1 MMGNTVMSEVVSYE
15 VRGSI
20 GLIQINN
27 PPVNALSVNKG
38 VLQGLLDAIKSG
50 DHDPQVNAFLL
61 IGGGKNFSGGADI
74 SEFGKPKAPGMATLS
89 DLLDYMDTVTKPIV
103 AALSGPTMG
112 GGFELSLTCH
122 YRLASQE
129 AIVGLPEVKL
139 GILPGAGGTQRLP
152 RIIGA
157 EQALELITSGAFVSA
172 QNAKA
177 LGIVDEII
185 DEELLEGSIRWI
197 KRALRSGLPVARVSE
212 RSVKTNADPEAF
224 ITKARAVAEK
234 KWRGYPAPL
243 RIVECIDAAINKPFK
258 EGMQIE
264 RKNIEALIPTDESKS
279 LRHLFFAERQA
290 NKVDGITKEV
300 PIAKIKSVSVIG
312 AGTMGTGI
320 AMNFLN
326 VGIPVTII
334 DTNDETLQ
342 KGIDTIKRNYLSTV
356 EKGRLS
362 TEDRDRRVALLNGST
377 TVSSVSESDLVVEA
391 VYEEMA
397 IKKAIFLELDSVAK
411 PSAILATNTSTLDV
425 NEIASVTQRPE
436 QVIGLHFF
444 SPANVMQLLEVV
456 RADKTS
462 QEVVATS
469 MSLAKKIKKIPVCV
483 GVCDGFVGNRMIH
496 TYLREAEYLIE
507 EGALPQQVDHA
518 IESFG
523 FAMGP
528 FRMCDLAGLDI
539 GWAIR
544 KRRKSEGLVSKRYV
558 SIPDQLCE
566 RGWFGQKTGGGYY
579 TYESGSRVPIVNPEV
594 NAIVENA
601 SSEKG
606 ITRRTIEAN
615 EIVDRLM
622 YALINE
628 GAGILAEGVAQRASD
643 IDVIYAAGYGFPRYR
658 GGPMFYAQTIGLSNV
673 VEGIERYSNQA
684 HGEHWQ
690 VSPFL
695 SDLVQKNQ
703 TFE

>member
-1 MMGNTVMSEVVSYE
+1 MSEVVSYE

-129 AIVGLPEVKL
+129 TIVGLPEVKL

-157 EQALELITSGAFVSA
+157 EQALELITTGAFISA
-172 QNAKA
+172 EKAKS
-177 LGIVDEII
+177 LGIVNEII
-185 DEELLEGSIRWI
+185 DGELLEGSIKWI
-197 KRALRSGLPVARVSE
+197 KRALRSELPVVRVSE
-212 RSVKTNADPEAF
+212 RSVKTNEDPEAF

-258 EGMQIE
+258 EGMKIE
-264 RKNIEALIPTDESKS
+264 RENIEALIPTDESKS

-290 NKVDGITKEV
+290 NKVDGISKEV
-300 PIAKIKSVSVIG
+300 PIARIQSVSVIG

-334 DTNDETLQ
+334 DTNNETLQ
-342 KGIDTIKRNYLSTV
+342 KGIDTIKKNYLSTV

-362 TEDRDRRVALLNGST
+362 AEDRDRRVALLQGST
-377 TVSSVSESDLVVEA
+377 ALSSVSESDLVVEA
-391 VYEEMA
+391 VFEEMA
-397 IKKAIFLELDSVAK
+397 VKKAIFLELDSVAK

-558 SIPDQLCE
+558 SIPDHLCE

-606 ITRRTIEAN
+606 ITRRSIEAN

-628 GAGILAEGVAQRASD
+628 GASILAEGVAQRASD

-658 GGPMFYAQTIGLSNV
+658 GGPMFYAQTIGLANV
-673 VEGIERYSNQA
+673 VEGIKHYSNQA

-690 VSPFL
+690 LSPFL
-695 SDLVQKNQ
+695 SDLAQKNQ

>member
-1 MMGNTVMSEVVSYE
+1 MPEVVSYE

-122 YRLASQE
+122 YRLASKE

-157 EQALELITSGAFVSA
+157 EQALELITSGAFISA
-172 QNAKA
+172 EKAKS
-177 LGIVDEII
+177 LGIVNEII
-185 DEELLEGSIRWI
+185 DGELLEGSIKWI
-197 KRALRSGLPVARVSE
+197 KRALRSELPVARVSE

-224 ITKARAVAEK
+224 ITEARAVAEN

-243 RIVECIDAAINKPFK
+243 RIVECIDAAINKSFK
-258 EGMQIE
+258 EGMKIE
-264 RKNIEALIPTDESKS
+264 RENIEALIPTDESKS
-279 LRHLFFAERQA
+279 LRHLFFAERHA
-290 NKVDGITKEV
+290 NKVDGISKEV
-300 PIAKIKSVSVIG
+300 PIAKIQSVSVIG

-342 KGIDTIKRNYLSTV
+342 RGIDTIKKNYLSTV

-362 TEDRDRRVALLNGST
+362 TEDRDRRVALLQGST
-377 TVSSVSESDLVVEA
+377 ALSSVSESDLVVEA
-391 VYEEMA
+391 VFEEMA
-397 IKKAIFLELDSVAK
+397 VKKAIFLELDSVAK

-425 NEIASVTQRPE
+425 NEIASVTKRPE

-462 QEVVATS
+462 KEVVATS

-606 ITRRTIEAN
+606 ITRRKIEAN

-628 GAGILAEGVAQRASD
+628 GSAILAEGVAQRASD

>member
-1 MMGNTVMSEVVSYE
+1 MSEVVSYE

-129 AIVGLPEVKL
+129 TIVGLPEVKL

-157 EQALELITSGAFVSA
+157 EQALELITTGAFISA
-172 QNAKA
+172 EKAKS
-177 LGIVDEII
+177 LGIVNEII
-185 DEELLEGSIRWI
+185 DGELLEGSIKWI
-197 KRALRSGLPVARVSE
+197 KRALRSELPVVRVSE
-212 RSVKTNADPEAF
+212 RSVKTNEDPEAF

-258 EGMQIE
+258 EGMKIE
-264 RKNIEALIPTDESKS
+264 RENIEALIPTDESKS

-290 NKVDGITKEV
+290 NKVDGISKEV
-300 PIAKIKSVSVIG
+300 PIARIQSVSVIG

-334 DTNDETLQ
+334 DTNNETLQ
-342 KGIDTIKRNYLSTV
+342 KGIDTIKKNYLSTV

-362 TEDRDRRVALLNGST
+362 AEDRDRRVALLQGST
-377 TVSSVSESDLVVEA
+377 ALSSVSESDLVVEA
-391 VYEEMA
+391 VFEEMA
-397 IKKAIFLELDSVAK
+397 VKKAIFLELDSVAK

-558 SIPDQLCE
+558 SIPDHLCE

-606 ITRRTIEAN
+606 ITRRSIEAN

-628 GAGILAEGVAQRASD
+628 GASILAEGVAQRASD

-658 GGPMFYAQTIGLSNV
+658 GGPMFYAQTIGLANV
-673 VEGIERYSNQA
+673 VEGIKRYSNQA

-690 VSPFL
+690 LSPFL
-695 SDLVQKNQ
+695 SDLAQKNQ

>member
-391 VYEEMA
+391 VYEEMT

>member
-1 MMGNTVMSEVVSYE
+1 MPEVVSYE

-122 YRLASQE
+122 YRLASKE

-157 EQALELITSGAFVSA
+157 EQALELITSGAFISA
-172 QNAKA
+172 EKAKS
-177 LGIVDEII
+177 LGIVNEII
-185 DEELLEGSIRWI
+185 DGELLEGSIKWI
-197 KRALRSGLPVARVSE
+197 KRALRSELPVARVSE
-212 RSVKTNADPEAF
+212 RSVKTNADPQAF
-224 ITKARAVAEK
+224 ITEARAVAEN

-243 RIVECIDAAINKPFK
+243 RIVECIDAAINKSFK
-258 EGMQIE
+258 EGMKIE
-264 RKNIEALIPTDESKS
+264 RENIEALIPTDESKS

-290 NKVDGITKEV
+290 NKVDGISKEV
-300 PIAKIKSVSVIG
+300 PIAKIQSVSVIG

-342 KGIDTIKRNYLSTV
+342 KGIDTIKKNYLSTV

-362 TEDRDRRVALLNGST
+362 AEDRDRRVALLHGST
-377 TVSSVSESDLVVEA
+377 ALSSVSESDLVVEA
-391 VYEEMA
+391 VFEEMA
-397 IKKAIFLELDSVAK
+397 VKKAIFLELDSVAK

-425 NEIASVTQRPE
+425 NEIASVTKRSE

-462 QEVVATS
+462 KEVVATS

-579 TYESGSRVPIVNPEV
+579 TYESGSRVPILNPEV

-606 ITRRTIEAN
+606 ITRRKIEAN

-628 GAGILAEGVAQRASD
+628 GSAILAEGVAQRASD

>member
-1 MMGNTVMSEVVSYE
+1 MPEVVSYE

-122 YRLASQE
+122 YRLASKE

-157 EQALELITSGAFVSA
+157 EQALELITSGAFISA
-172 QNAKA
+172 EKAKS
-177 LGIVDEII
+177 LGIVNEII
-185 DEELLEGSIRWI
+185 DGELLEGSIKWI
-197 KRALRSGLPVARVSE
+197 KRALRSELPVARVSE

-224 ITKARAVAEK
+224 ITEARAVAEN

-243 RIVECIDAAINKPFK
+243 RIVECIDAAINKSFK
-258 EGMQIE
+258 EGMKIE
-264 RKNIEALIPTDESKS
+264 RENIEALIPTDESKS

-290 NKVDGITKEV
+290 NKVDGISKEV
-300 PIAKIKSVSVIG
+300 PIAKIQSVSVIG

-342 KGIDTIKRNYLSTV
+342 KGIDTIKKNYLSTV

-362 TEDRDRRVALLNGST
+362 AEDRDRRVALLHGST
-377 TVSSVSESDLVVEA
+377 ALSSVSESDLVVEA
-391 VYEEMA
+391 VFEEMA
-397 IKKAIFLELDSVAK
+397 VKKAIFLELDSVAK

-425 NEIASVTQRPE
+425 NEIASVTKRPE

-462 QEVVATS
+462 KEVVATS

-566 RGWFGQKTGGGYY
+566 RGWFGQKTGSGYY

-606 ITRRTIEAN
+606 ITRRKIEAN

-628 GAGILAEGVAQRASD
+628 GSAILAEGVAQRASD

>member
-1 MMGNTVMSEVVSYE
+1 VMGNTVMSEVVSYE

-342 KGIDTIKRNYLSTV
+342 KGIDTIKGNYLSTV

>member
-1 MMGNTVMSEVVSYE
+1 MSEVVSYE

-157 EQALELITSGAFVSA
+157 EQALELITTGAFISA
-172 QNAKA
+172 EKAKS
-177 LGIVDEII
+177 LGIVNEII
-185 DEELLEGSIRWI
+185 DGELLDGSIKWI
-197 KRALRSGLPVARVSE
+197 KRALRSELPVARVSE
-212 RSVKTNADPEAF
+212 RSVKTNVDPEAF
-224 ITKARAVAEK
+224 IAEARAVAEK

-243 RIVECIDAAINKPFK
+243 RIVECIDAAINKPFT
-258 EGMQIE
+258 EGMKLE

-290 NKVDGITKEV
+290 NKVDGISKEV
-300 PIAKIKSVSVIG
+300 PIAKIQSVSVIG

-342 KGIDTIKRNYLSTV
+342 KGIDTIKKNYLSTV

-362 TEDRDRRVALLNGST
+362 AEDRDRRVALLQGSMAL
-377 TVSSVSESDLVVEA
+377 SSVSESDLVVEA
-391 VYEEMA
+391 VFEEMA
-397 IKKAIFLELDSVAK
+397 VKKAIFLELDSVAK

-456 RADKTS
+456 RAEKTS

-558 SIPDQLCE
+558 SIPDHLCE

-606 ITRRTIEAN
+606 ITRRSIEAN

-628 GAGILAEGVAQRASD
+628 GASILAEGVAQRASD

-658 GGPMFYAQTIGLSNV
+658 GGPMFYAQTIGLANV
-673 VEGIERYSNQA
+673 VEGIKHYSNQA

-690 VSPFL
+690 LSPFL
-695 SDLVQKNQ
+695 SDLAQKNQ

>member
-1 MMGNTVMSEVVSYE
+1 MSEVVSYE

-129 AIVGLPEVKL
+129 TIVGLPEVKL

-157 EQALELITSGAFVSA
+157 EQALELITTGAFISA
-172 QNAKA
+172 EKAKS
-177 LGIVDEII
+177 LGIVNEII
-185 DEELLEGSIRWI
+185 DGELLEGSIKWI
-197 KRALRSGLPVARVSE
+197 KRALRSELPVVRVSE
-212 RSVKTNADPEAF
+212 RSVKTNEDPEAF

-258 EGMQIE
+258 EGMKIE
-264 RKNIEALIPTDESKS
+264 RENSEALIPTDESKS

-290 NKVDGITKEV
+290 NKVDGISKEV
-300 PIAKIKSVSVIG
+300 PIARIQSVSVIG

-334 DTNDETLQ
+334 DTNNETLQ
-342 KGIDTIKRNYLSTV
+342 KGIDTIKKNYLSTV

-362 TEDRDRRVALLNGST
+362 AEDRDRRVALLQGST
-377 TVSSVSESDLVVEA
+377 ALSSVSESDLVVEA
-391 VYEEMA
+391 VFEEMA
-397 IKKAIFLELDSVAK
+397 VKKAIFLELDSVAK

-436 QVIGLHFF
+436 KVIGLHFF

-558 SIPDQLCE
+558 SIPDHLCE

-606 ITRRTIEAN
+606 ITRRSIEAN

-628 GAGILAEGVAQRASD
+628 GASILAEGVAQRASD

-658 GGPMFYAQTIGLSNV
+658 GGPMFYAQTIGLANV
-673 VEGIERYSNQA
+673 VEGIKHYSNQA

-690 VSPFL
+690 LSPFL
-695 SDLVQKNQ
+695 SDLAQKNQ

>member
-1 MMGNTVMSEVVSYE
+1 MSEVVSYE

-129 AIVGLPEVKL
+129 TIVGLPEVKL

-157 EQALELITSGAFVSA
+157 EQALELITTGAFISA
-172 QNAKA
+172 EKAKS
-177 LGIVDEII
+177 LGIVNEII
-185 DEELLEGSIRWI
+185 DGELLEGSIKWI
-197 KRALRSGLPVARVSE
+197 KRALRSELPVVRVSE
-212 RSVKTNADPEAF
+212 RSVKTNEDPEAF

-234 KWRGYPAPL
+234 RWRGYPAPL

-258 EGMQIE
+258 EGMKIE

-290 NKVDGITKEV
+290 NKVDGISKEV
-300 PIAKIKSVSVIG
+300 PIARIQSVSVIG

-334 DTNDETLQ
+334 DTNNETLQ
-342 KGIDTIKRNYLSTV
+342 KGIDTIKKNYLSTV

-362 TEDRDRRVALLNGST
+362 AEDRDRRVALLQGST
-377 TVSSVSESDLVVEA
+377 ALSSVSESDLVVEA
-391 VYEEMA
+391 VFEEMA
-397 IKKAIFLELDSVAK
+397 VKKAIFLELDSVAK

-558 SIPDQLCE
+558 SIPDHLCE

-594 NAIVENA
+594 NVIVENA

-606 ITRRTIEAN
+606 ITRRSIEAN

-628 GAGILAEGVAQRASD
+628 GASILAEGVAQRASD

-658 GGPMFYAQTIGLSNV
+658 GGPMFYAQTIGLANV
-673 VEGIERYSNQA
+673 VEGIKHYSNQA

-690 VSPFL
+690 LSPFL
-695 SDLVQKNQ
+695 SDLAQKNQ

>member
-1 MMGNTVMSEVVSYE
+1 MPEVVSYE

-122 YRLASQE
+122 YRLASKE

-157 EQALELITSGAFVSA
+157 EQALELITSGAFISA
-172 QNAKA
+172 EKAKS
-177 LGIVDEII
+177 LGIVNEII
-185 DEELLEGSIRWI
+185 DGELLEGSIKWI
-197 KRALRSGLPVARVSE
+197 KRALRSELPVARVSE
-212 RSVKTNADPEAF
+212 RSVKTNADPQAF
-224 ITKARAVAEK
+224 ITEARAVAEN

-243 RIVECIDAAINKPFK
+243 RIVECIDAAINKSFK
-258 EGMQIE
+258 EGMKIE
-264 RKNIEALIPTDESKS
+264 RENIEALIPTDESKS

-290 NKVDGITKEV
+290 NKVDGISKEV
-300 PIAKIKSVSVIG
+300 PIAKIQSVSVIG

-342 KGIDTIKRNYLSTV
+342 RGIDTIKKNYLSTV

-362 TEDRDRRVALLNGST
+362 AEDRDRRVALLQGST
-377 TVSSVSESDLVVEA
+377 ALSSVSESDLVVEA
-391 VYEEMA
+391 VFEEMA
-397 IKKAIFLELDSVAK
+397 VKKAIFLELDSVAK

-425 NEIASVTQRPE
+425 NEIASVTKRSE

-462 QEVVATS
+462 KEVVATS

-606 ITRRTIEAN
+606 ITRRKIEAN

-628 GAGILAEGVAQRASD
+628 GSAILAEGVAQRASD

>member
-1 MMGNTVMSEVVSYE
+1 MSEVVSYE

-122 YRLASQE
+122 YRLASKE

-157 EQALELITSGAFVSA
+157 EQALELITSGAFISA
-172 QNAKA
+172 EKAKS
-177 LGIVDEII
+177 LGIVNEII
-185 DEELLEGSIRWI
+185 DGELLEGSIKWI
-197 KRALRSGLPVARVSE
+197 KRALRSELPVARVSE
-212 RSVKTNADPEAF
+212 RSVKTNADPQAF
-224 ITKARAVAEK
+224 ITEARAVAEN

-243 RIVECIDAAINKPFK
+243 RIVECIDAAINKSFK
-258 EGMQIE
+258 EGMKIE
-264 RKNIEALIPTDESKS
+264 RENIEALIPTDESKS

-290 NKVDGITKEV
+290 NKVDGISKEV
-300 PIAKIKSVSVIG
+300 PIAKIQSVSVIG

-342 KGIDTIKRNYLSTV
+342 KGIDTIKKNYLSTV

-362 TEDRDRRVALLNGST
+362 AEDRDRRVALLHGST
-377 TVSSVSESDLVVEA
+377 ALSSVSESDLVVEA
-391 VYEEMA
+391 VFEEMA
-397 IKKAIFLELDSVAK
+397 VKKAIFLELDSVAK

-425 NEIASVTQRPE
+425 NEIASVTKRPE

-462 QEVVATS
+462 KEVVATS

-606 ITRRTIEAN
+606 ITRRKIEAN

-628 GAGILAEGVAQRASD
+628 GSAILAEGVAQRASD

>member
-212 RSVKTNADPEAF
+212 RAVKTNADPEAF

-342 KGIDTIKRNYLSTV
+342 KGIDTIKGNYLSTV

-391 VYEEMA
+391 VYEEMT

-566 RGWFGQKTGGGYY
+566 RGWFGQKTGSGYY

>member
-61 IGGGKNFSGGADI
+61 IGDGKNFSGGADI

-579 TYESGSRVPIVNPEV
+579 TYESGSRVAIVNPEV

>member
-1 MMGNTVMSEVVSYE
+1 MSEVVSYE

-103 AALSGPTMG
+103 AALSGATMG

-122 YRLASQE
+122 YRLASKE

-157 EQALELITSGAFVSA
+157 EQALELITSGAFISA
-172 QNAKA
+172 EKAKS
-177 LGIVDEII
+177 LGIVNEII
-185 DEELLEGSIRWI
+185 DGELLEGSIKWI
-197 KRALRSGLPVARVSE
+197 KRALRSELPVARVSE
-212 RSVKTNADPEAF
+212 RSVKTNADPQAF
-224 ITKARAVAEK
+224 ITEARAVAEN

-243 RIVECIDAAINKPFK
+243 RIVECIDAAINKSFK
-258 EGMQIE
+258 EGMKIE
-264 RKNIEALIPTDESKS
+264 RENIEALIPTDESKS

-290 NKVDGITKEV
+290 NKVDGISKEV
-300 PIAKIKSVSVIG
+300 PIAKIQSVSVIG

-342 KGIDTIKRNYLSTV
+342 KGIDTIKKNYLSTV

-362 TEDRDRRVALLNGST
+362 AEDRDRRVALLHGST
-377 TVSSVSESDLVVEA
+377 ALSSVSESDLVVEA
-391 VYEEMA
+391 VFEEMA
-397 IKKAIFLELDSVAK
+397 VKKAIFLELDSVAK

-425 NEIASVTQRPE
+425 NEIASVTKRPE

-462 QEVVATS
+462 KEVVATS

-606 ITRRTIEAN
+606 ITRRKIEAN

-628 GAGILAEGVAQRASD
+628 GSAILAEGVAQRASD

>member
-342 KGIDTIKRNYLSTV
+342 KGIDTIKGNYLSTV

-411 PSAILATNTSTLDV
+411 PAAILATNTSTLDV

>member
-1 MMGNTVMSEVVSYE
+1 MSEVVSYE

-129 AIVGLPEVKL
+129 TIVGLPEVKL

-157 EQALELITSGAFVSA
+157 EQALELITTGAFISA
-172 QNAKA
+172 EKAKS
-177 LGIVDEII
+177 LGIVNEII
-185 DEELLEGSIRWI
+185 DGELLEGSIKWI
-197 KRALRSGLPVARVSE
+197 KRALRSELPVVRVSE
-212 RSVKTNADPEAF
+212 RSVKTNEDPEAF

-258 EGMQIE
+258 EGMKIE
-264 RKNIEALIPTDESKS
+264 RENIEALIPTDESKS

-290 NKVDGITKEV
+290 NKVDGISKEV
-300 PIAKIKSVSVIG
+300 PIAKIQSVSVIG

-334 DTNDETLQ
+334 DTNNETLQ
-342 KGIDTIKRNYLSTV
+342 KGIDTIKKNYLSTV

-362 TEDRDRRVALLNGST
+362 AEDRDRRVALLQGST
-377 TVSSVSESDLVVEA
+377 ALSSVSESDLVVEA
-391 VYEEMA
+391 VFEEMA
-397 IKKAIFLELDSVAK
+397 VKKAIFLELDSVAK

-558 SIPDQLCE
+558 SIPDHLCE

-606 ITRRTIEAN
+606 ITRRSIEAN

-628 GAGILAEGVAQRASD
+628 GASILAEGVAQRASD

-658 GGPMFYAQTIGLSNV
+658 GGPMFYAQTIGLANV
-673 VEGIERYSNQA
+673 VEGIKHYSNQA

-690 VSPFL
+690 LSPFL
-695 SDLVQKNQ
+695 SDLAQKNQ

>member
-334 DTNDETLQ
+334 DTNDEALQ
-342 KGIDTIKRNYLSTV
+342 KGIDTIKGNYLSTV

-462 QEVVATS
+462 KEVVATS

-566 RGWFGQKTGGGYY
+566 RGWFGQKTGSGYY

>member
-1 MMGNTVMSEVVSYE
+1 MSEVVSYE

-129 AIVGLPEVKL
+129 TIVGLPEVKL

-157 EQALELITSGAFVSA
+157 EQALELITTGAFISA
-172 QNAKA
+172 EKAKS
-177 LGIVDEII
+177 LGIVNEII
-185 DEELLEGSIRWI
+185 DGELLEGSIKWI
-197 KRALRSGLPVARVSE
+197 KRALRSELPVVRVSE
-212 RSVKTNADPEAF
+212 RSVKTNEDPEAF

-258 EGMQIE
+258 EGMKIE
-264 RKNIEALIPTDESKS
+264 RENIEALIPTDESKS

-290 NKVDGITKEV
+290 NKVDGISKEV
-300 PIAKIKSVSVIG
+300 PIARIQSVSVIG

-334 DTNDETLQ
+334 DTNNETLQ
-342 KGIDTIKRNYLSTV
+342 KGIDTIKKNYLSTV

-362 TEDRDRRVALLNGST
+362 AEDRDRRVALLQGST
-377 TVSSVSESDLVVEA
+377 ALSSVSESDLVVEA
-391 VYEEMA
+391 VFEEMA
-397 IKKAIFLELDSVAK
+397 VKKAIFLELDSVAK

-558 SIPDQLCE
+558 SIPDHLCE

-594 NAIVENA
+594 SAIVENA

-606 ITRRTIEAN
+606 ITRRSIEAN

-628 GAGILAEGVAQRASD
+628 GASILAEGVAQRASD

-658 GGPMFYAQTIGLSNV
+658 GGPMFYAQTIGLANV
-673 VEGIERYSNQA
+673 VEGIKHYSNQA

-690 VSPFL
+690 LSPFL
-695 SDLVQKNQ
+695 SDLAQKNQ

>member
-1 MMGNTVMSEVVSYE
+1 MSEVVSYE

-61 IGGGKNFSGGADI
+61 IGGGKKFSGGADI

-122 YRLASQE
+122 YRLASKE

-157 EQALELITSGAFVSA
+157 EQALELITSGAFISA
-172 QNAKA
+172 EKAKS
-177 LGIVDEII
+177 LGIVNEII
-185 DEELLEGSIRWI
+185 DGELLEGSIKWI
-197 KRALRSGLPVARVSE
+197 KRALRSELPVARVSE

-224 ITKARAVAEK
+224 ITEARAVAEN

-243 RIVECIDAAINKPFK
+243 RIVNCIDAAINKSFK
-258 EGMQIE
+258 EGMKIE
-264 RKNIEALIPTDESKS
+264 RENIEALIPTDESKS
-279 LRHLFFAERQA
+279 LRHLFFAERHA
-290 NKVDGITKEV
+290 NKVDGISKEV
-300 PIAKIKSVSVIG
+300 PIAKIQSVSVIG

-342 KGIDTIKRNYLSTV
+342 KGIDTIKKNYLSTV

-362 TEDRDRRVALLNGST
+362 TEDRDRRVALLQGST
-377 TVSSVSESDLVVEA
+377 ALSSVSESDLVVEA
-391 VYEEMA
+391 VFEEMA
-397 IKKAIFLELDSVAK
+397 VKKAIFLELDSVAK

-425 NEIASVTQRPE
+425 NEIASVTKRPE

-462 QEVVATS
+462 KEVVATS

-507 EGALPQQVDHA
+507 EGALPQQVDNA

-566 RGWFGQKTGGGYY
+566 RGWFGQKTGSGYY

-690 VSPFL
+690 VSAFL
-695 SDLVQKNQ
+695 SDLVQKNE

>member
-1 MMGNTVMSEVVSYE
+1 MSEVVSYE

-129 AIVGLPEVKL
+129 TIVGLPEVKL

-157 EQALELITSGAFVSA
+157 EQALELITTGAFISA
-172 QNAKA
+172 EKAKS
-177 LGIVDEII
+177 LGIVNEII
-185 DEELLEGSIRWI
+185 DGELLEGSIKWI
-197 KRALRSGLPVARVSE
+197 KRALRSELPVVRVSE
-212 RSVKTNADPEAF
+212 RSVKTNEDPEAF

-258 EGMQIE
+258 KGMKIE
-264 RKNIEALIPTDESKS
+264 RENIEALIPTDESKS

-290 NKVDGITKEV
+290 NKVDGISKEV
-300 PIAKIKSVSVIG
+300 PIARIQSVSVIG

-334 DTNDETLQ
+334 DTNNETLQ
-342 KGIDTIKRNYLSTV
+342 KGIDTIKKNYLSTV

-362 TEDRDRRVALLNGST
+362 AEDRDRRVALLQGST
-377 TVSSVSESDLVVEA
+377 ALSSVSESDLVVEA
-391 VYEEMA
+391 VFEEMA
-397 IKKAIFLELDSVAK
+397 VKKAIFLELDSVAK

-558 SIPDQLCE
+558 SIPDHLCE

-606 ITRRTIEAN
+606 ITRRSIEAN

-628 GAGILAEGVAQRASD
+628 GASILAEGVAQRASD

-658 GGPMFYAQTIGLSNV
+658 GGPMFYAQTIGLANV
-673 VEGIERYSNQA
+673 VEGIKHYSNQA

-690 VSPFL
+690 LSPFL
-695 SDLVQKNQ
+695 SDLAQKNQ

>member
-695 SDLVQKNQ
+695 SDLVQKKPNV
-703 TFE
+703 

>member
-172 QNAKA
+172 QNAKT

-342 KGIDTIKRNYLSTV
+342 KGIDTIKGNYLSTV

-391 VYEEMA
+391 VYEEMT

-496 TYLREAEYLIE
+496 AYLREAEYLIE

>member
-1 MMGNTVMSEVVSYE
+1 MPEVVSYE

-122 YRLASQE
+122 YRLASKE

-157 EQALELITSGAFVSA
+157 EQALELITSGAFISA
-172 QNAKA
+172 EKAKS
-177 LGIVDEII
+177 LGIVNEII
-185 DEELLEGSIRWI
+185 DGELLEGSIKWI
-197 KRALRSGLPVARVSE
+197 KRALRSELPVARVSE
-212 RSVKTNADPEAF
+212 RSVKTNADPQAF
-224 ITKARAVAEK
+224 ITEARAVAEN

-243 RIVECIDAAINKPFK
+243 RIVECIDAAINKSFK
-258 EGMQIE
+258 EGMKIE
-264 RKNIEALIPTDESKS
+264 RENIEALIPTDESKS
-279 LRHLFFAERQA
+279 LRHLFFAERHA
-290 NKVDGITKEV
+290 NKVDGISKEV
-300 PIAKIKSVSVIG
+300 PIAKIQSVSVIG

-342 KGIDTIKRNYLSTV
+342 RGIDTIKKNYLSTV

-362 TEDRDRRVALLNGST
+362 TEDRDRRVALLQGST
-377 TVSSVSESDLVVEA
+377 ALSSVSESDLVVEA
-391 VYEEMA
+391 VFEEMA
-397 IKKAIFLELDSVAK
+397 VKKAIFLELDSVAK

-425 NEIASVTQRPE
+425 NEIASVTKRPE

-462 QEVVATS
+462 KEVVATS

-606 ITRRTIEAN
+606 ITRRKIEAN

-628 GAGILAEGVAQRASD
+628 GSAILAEGVAQRASD

>member
-342 KGIDTIKRNYLSTV
+342 KGIDTIKGNYLSTV

>member
-1 MMGNTVMSEVVSYE
+1 MSEVVSYE

-129 AIVGLPEVKL
+129 TIVGLPEVKL

-157 EQALELITSGAFVSA
+157 EQALELITTGAFISA
-172 QNAKA
+172 EKAKS
-177 LGIVDEII
+177 LGIVNEII
-185 DEELLEGSIRWI
+185 DGELLEGSIKWI
-197 KRALRSGLPVARVSE
+197 KRALRSELPVVRVSE
-212 RSVKTNADPEAF
+212 RSVKTNEDPEAF

-258 EGMQIE
+258 EGMKIE
-264 RKNIEALIPTDESKS
+264 RENIEALIPTDESKS

-290 NKVDGITKEV
+290 NKVDGISKEV
-300 PIAKIKSVSVIG
+300 PIARIQSVSVIG

-334 DTNDETLQ
+334 DTNNETLQ
-342 KGIDTIKRNYLSTV
+342 KGIDTIKKNYLSTV

-362 TEDRDRRVALLNGST
+362 AEDRDRRVALLQGST
-377 TVSSVSESDLVVEA
+377 ALSSVSESDLVVEA
-391 VYEEMA
+391 VFEEMA
-397 IKKAIFLELDSVAK
+397 VKKAIFLELDSVAK

-436 QVIGLHFF
+436 KVIGLHFF

-558 SIPDQLCE
+558 SIPDHLCE

-606 ITRRTIEAN
+606 ITRRSIEAN

-628 GAGILAEGVAQRASD
+628 GASILAEGVAQRASD

-658 GGPMFYAQTIGLSNV
+658 GGPMFYAQTIGLANV
-673 VEGIERYSNQA
+673 VEGIKHYSNQA

-690 VSPFL
+690 LSPFL
-695 SDLVQKNQ
+695 SDLAQKNQ

>member
-212 RSVKTNADPEAF
+212 RAVKTNADPEAF

-342 KGIDTIKRNYLSTV
+342 KGIDTIKGNYLSTV

-391 VYEEMA
+391 VYEEMT

>member
-1 MMGNTVMSEVVSYE
+1 MPEVVSYE

-122 YRLASQE
+122 YRLASKE

-157 EQALELITSGAFVSA
+157 EQALELITSGAFISA
-172 QNAKA
+172 EKAKS
-177 LGIVDEII
+177 LGIVNEII
-185 DEELLEGSIRWI
+185 DGELLEGSIKWI
-197 KRALRSGLPVARVSE
+197 KRALRSELPVARVSE
-212 RSVKTNADPEAF
+212 RSVKTNADPQAF
-224 ITKARAVAEK
+224 ITEARAVAEN

-243 RIVECIDAAINKPFK
+243 RIVECIDAAINKSFK
-258 EGMQIE
+258 EGMKIE
-264 RKNIEALIPTDESKS
+264 RENIEALIPTDESKS

-290 NKVDGITKEV
+290 NKVDGISKEV
-300 PIAKIKSVSVIG
+300 PIAKIQSVSVIG

-342 KGIDTIKRNYLSTV
+342 KGIDTIKKNYLSTV

-362 TEDRDRRVALLNGST
+362 AEDRDRRVALLHGST
-377 TVSSVSESDLVVEA
+377 ALSSVSESDLVVEA
-391 VYEEMA
+391 VFEEMA
-397 IKKAIFLELDSVAK
+397 VKKAIFLELDSVAK

-425 NEIASVTQRPE
+425 NEIASVTKRPE

-462 QEVVATS
+462 KEVVATS

-579 TYESGSRVPIVNPEV
+579 TYESGSRVPILNPEV

-606 ITRRTIEAN
+606 ITRRKIEAN

-628 GAGILAEGVAQRASD
+628 GSAILAEGVAQRASD

>member
-1 MMGNTVMSEVVSYE
+1 MPEVVSYE

-122 YRLASQE
+122 YRLASKE

-157 EQALELITSGAFVSA
+157 EQALELITSGAFISA
-172 QNAKA
+172 EKAKS
-177 LGIVDEII
+177 LGIVNEII
-185 DEELLEGSIRWI
+185 DGELLEGSIKWI
-197 KRALRSGLPVARVSE
+197 KRALRSELPVARVSE

-224 ITKARAVAEK
+224 ITEARAVAEN

-243 RIVECIDAAINKPFK
+243 RIVECIDAAINKSFK
-258 EGMQIE
+258 EGMKIE
-264 RKNIEALIPTDESKS
+264 RENIEALIPTDESKS
-279 LRHLFFAERQA
+279 LRHLFFAERHA
-290 NKVDGITKEV
+290 NKVDGISKEV
-300 PIAKIKSVSVIG
+300 PIAKIQSVSVIG

-342 KGIDTIKRNYLSTV
+342 RGIDTIKKNYLSTV

-362 TEDRDRRVALLNGST
+362 AEDRDRRVALLHGST
-377 TVSSVSESDLVVEA
+377 ALSSVSESDLVVEA
-391 VYEEMA
+391 VFEEMA
-397 IKKAIFLELDSVAK
+397 VKKAIFLELDSVAK

-425 NEIASVTQRPE
+425 NEIASVTKRPE

-462 QEVVATS
+462 KEVVATS

-606 ITRRTIEAN
+606 ITRRKIEAN

-628 GAGILAEGVAQRASD
+628 GSAILAEGVAQRASD

>member
-129 AIVGLPEVKL
+129 TIVGLPEVKL

-290 NKVDGITKEV
+290 NKVDGIAKEV
-300 PIAKIKSVSVIG
+300 PIAKIKNVSVIG

-391 VYEEMA
+391 VYEEMT

-456 RADKTS
+456 RAGKTS

-594 NAIVENA
+594 NTIVEKA

-628 GAGILAEGVAQRASD
+628 GADILAEGVAQRASD

-673 VEGIERYSNQA
+673 VEGIERYSNQS

>member
-1 MMGNTVMSEVVSYE
+1 
-15 VRGSI
+15 
-20 GLIQINN
+20 LIQINN

-129 AIVGLPEVKL
+129 TIVGLPEVKL

-157 EQALELITSGAFVSA
+157 EQALELITTGAFISA
-172 QNAKA
+172 EKAKS
-177 LGIVDEII
+177 LGIVNEII
-185 DEELLEGSIRWI
+185 DGELLEGSIKWI
-197 KRALRSGLPVARVSE
+197 KRALRSELPVVRVSE
-212 RSVKTNADPEAF
+212 RSVKTNEDPEAF

-258 EGMQIE
+258 EGMKIE
-264 RKNIEALIPTDESKS
+264 RENIEALIPTDESKS

-290 NKVDGITKEV
+290 NKVDGISKEV
-300 PIAKIKSVSVIG
+300 PIARIQSVSVIG

-334 DTNDETLQ
+334 DTNNETLQ
-342 KGIDTIKRNYLSTV
+342 KGIDTIKKNYLSTV

-362 TEDRDRRVALLNGST
+362 AEDRDRRVALLQGST
-377 TVSSVSESDLVVEA
+377 ALSSVSESDLVVEA
-391 VYEEMA
+391 VFEEMA
-397 IKKAIFLELDSVAK
+397 VKKAIFLELDSVAK

-558 SIPDQLCE
+558 SIPDHLCE

-606 ITRRTIEAN
+606 ITRRSIEAN

-628 GAGILAEGVAQRASD
+628 GASILAEGVAQRASD

-658 GGPMFYAQTIGLSNV
+658 GGPMFYAQTIGLANV
-673 VEGIERYSNQA
+673 VEGIKHYSNQA

-690 VSPFL
+690 LSPFL
-695 SDLVQKNQ
+695 SDLAQKNQ

>member
-1 MMGNTVMSEVVSYE
+1 MSEVVSYE

-157 EQALELITSGAFVSA
+157 EQALELITTGAFISA
-172 QNAKA
+172 EKAKS
-177 LGIVDEII
+177 LGIVNEII
-185 DEELLEGSIRWI
+185 DGELLEASIKWI
-197 KRALRSGLPVARVSE
+197 KRALRSELPVVRVSE
-212 RSVKTNADPEAF
+212 RSVKTNEDPEAF

-258 EGMQIE
+258 EGMKIE
-264 RKNIEALIPTDESKS
+264 RENIEALIPTDESKS

-290 NKVDGITKEV
+290 NKVDGISKEV
-300 PIAKIKSVSVIG
+300 PIARIQSVSVIG

-334 DTNDETLQ
+334 DTNNETLQ
-342 KGIDTIKRNYLSTV
+342 KGIDTIKKNYLSTV

-362 TEDRDRRVALLNGST
+362 AEDRDRRVALLQGST
-377 TVSSVSESDLVVEA
+377 ALSSVSESDLVVEA
-391 VYEEMA
+391 VFEEMA
-397 IKKAIFLELDSVAK
+397 VKKAIFLELDSVAK

-558 SIPDQLCE
+558 SIPDHLCE

-606 ITRRTIEAN
+606 ITRRSIEAN

-628 GAGILAEGVAQRASD
+628 GASILAEGVAQRASD

-658 GGPMFYAQTIGLSNV
+658 GGPMFYAQTIGLANV
-673 VEGIERYSNQA
+673 VEGIKHYSNQA

-690 VSPFL
+690 LSPFL
-695 SDLVQKNQ
+695 SDLAQKNQ